1 QGAQCGFC
9 HSSHPHRP
17 ATFDKHGRDTLTSWP
32 KTRILAAVLPPMKA
46 QAEEMELRGAQ
57 EILRLIECELTIRSA
72 EGAAKEPTAAGSPVA
87 PPPRKI
93 RQRLELMS
101 FISLV
106 GLVRS
111 YVGGRLAALLLQA
124 LAETRE
130 EAKSYQ

>member
-1 QGAQCGFC
+1 MADAGSFSDAGSVCF
-9 HSSHPHRP
+9 SRDPVS
-17 ATFDKHGRDTLTSWP
+17 AHGKLHT
-32 KTRILAAVLPPMKA
+32 
-46 QAEEMELRGAQ
+46 
-57 EILRLIECELTIRSA
+57 
-72 EGAAKEPTAAGSPVA
+72 GAAKELPTAAVGSPVA
-87 PPPRKI
+87 PPPRRI

>member
-1 QGAQCGFC
+1 MQSGY
-9 HSSHPHRP
+9 
-17 ATFDKHGRDTLTSWP
+17 
-32 KTRILAAVLPPMKA
+32 VLLQP
-46 QAEEMELRGAQ
+46 ES
-57 EILRLIECELTIRSA
+57 CSA
-72 EGAAKEPTAAGSPVA
+72 DRAGKLHTGAAKEPTAAGSPVA

>member
-1 QGAQCGFC
+1 MQSGY
-9 HSSHPHRP
+9 
-17 ATFDKHGRDTLTSWP
+17 
-32 KTRILAAVLPPMKA
+32 VLLQP
-46 QAEEMELRGAQ
+46 ES
-57 EILRLIECELTIRSA
+57 CSA
-72 EGAAKEPTAAGSPVA
+72 DRAGKLHTGAAKELPTAAVGSPVA
-87 PPPRKI
+87 PPPRRI